1 MISFRIDKFGLYSP
15 RDSQKSS
22 PAPQF
27 KNINSSVLSFL
38 YGPTFIPCVTSGEA
52 TALTMDVCQ
61 QSDVSPFKYAAF
73 HFLPAVTLHSD
84 FGTRENKSVTA
95 SNFPP
100 SICHEVMGPDAMIK
114 EHAINIIIINET
126 LLIFFHMK
134 SLNSSTRFKPAARL
148 SLAQP

>member
-1 MISFRIDKFGLYSP
+1 MMSLLLNMLLFISCLLLRSTVILEPK
-15 RDSQKSS
+15 K
-22 PAPQF
+22 
-27 KNINSSVLSFL
+27 I
-38 YGPTFIPCVTSGEA
+38 
-52 TALTMDVCQ
+52 
-61 QSDVSPFKYAAF
+61 
-73 HFLPAVTLHSD
+73 
-84 FGTRENKSVTA
+84 KSVTA